1 MRNAL
6 ASGFGIVRF
15 LKILEYRFSQRDQ
28 AERDLK
34 RSLEEI
40 ASENGEL
47 SPKAQKILRNFDTKI
62 KKLSVERYWSSTKV
76 NEEREKTRSE
86 EIISNER
93 EVSRMSYLSINF

>member
-15 LKILEYRFSQRDQ
+15 FKILEYRFSQRDQ

-47 SPKAQKILRNFDTKI
+47 SPKAQEILRNFDTMI
-62 KKLSVERYWSSTKV
+62 KKLSMERYWSSTKV